1 MEERKT
7 WWQRGSNV
15 FPGYSNKEVVL
26 VHLFIIGLL
35 LVCGIAEGIGG

>member
-1 MEERKT
+1 MKSIT
-7 WWQRGSNV
+7 NWWQRGSKL

-35 LVCGIAEGIGG
+35 LICGIAEGIGG